1 MKLIFIPELV
11 GQNVYDGKSG
21 QVPLKATIN
30 RCYSVR
36 NIRTNWNTWVACKYA
51 NETSYA
57 MPSTVN

>member
-30 RCYSVR
+30 RCYSAR